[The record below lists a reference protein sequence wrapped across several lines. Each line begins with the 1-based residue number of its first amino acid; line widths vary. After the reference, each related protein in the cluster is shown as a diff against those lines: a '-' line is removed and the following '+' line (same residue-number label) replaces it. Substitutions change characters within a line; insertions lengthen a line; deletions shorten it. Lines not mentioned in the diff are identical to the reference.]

1 MRHLLLIL
9 GCIALSW
16 QIPVSGQTAL
26 PACIYSIP
34 STFFQQTIVVQALN
48 LYRVEQNVWTP
59 IYNSL
64 QGVAQQVPSHV
75 QAYAQMQNPNPLY
88 PVFNAAAAEQLLQKA
103 LYEALASVMISYR
116 NAYPNSINQ
125 NTIDGMFRYIW
136 TQQFNAIHA
145 CLYSP
150 LQ

>member
-1 MRHLLLIL
+1 MRYLFLFL

-16 QIPVSGQTAL
+16 QAPINGQNAL
-26 PACIYSIP
+26 PSCIYSIP
-34 STFFQQTIVVQALN
+34 SNFFQQTIVVQALN

-59 IYNSL
+59 IYNQL

-88 PVFNAAAAEQLLQKA
+88 PVFNPPAVEQILQKA
-103 LYEALASVMISYR
+103 LYEALFSVMITYR

-136 TQQFNAIHA
+136 TQQYNSIQA

-150 LQ
+150 V